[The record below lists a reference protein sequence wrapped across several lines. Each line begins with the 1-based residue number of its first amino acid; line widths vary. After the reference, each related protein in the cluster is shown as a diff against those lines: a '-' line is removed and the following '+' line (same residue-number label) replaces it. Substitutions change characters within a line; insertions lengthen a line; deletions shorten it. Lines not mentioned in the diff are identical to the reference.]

1 MKIKDLDIEIIS
13 VNYRTPDLTERM
25 IKSIRQFNQDIP
37 LRIIDGSGLEWSEN
51 NCHLRSIMKE
61 FKFNMTVFNHNIHHG
76 PGMDWGI
83 KSSENEWVL
92 TIDSD
97 QFIMKDVFEYEI
109 PENKFF
115 IGQKCIVNKDG
126 FGNEGQEIND
136 EYNILYPHPRLCLI
150 KVSEYK
156 KYTPFIL
163 HGAPCISTWT
173 EVNLK
178 DVDSIHMIDFISEG
192 YINNEGK
199 GTLERW
205 GWGVNGWQPVPKF
218 DK

>member
-1 MKIKDLDIEIIS
+1 MKIKDLDIEVIS

-115 IGQKCIVNKDG
+115 IGQKFMLIRMGLVTK
-126 FGNEGQEIND
+126 GQKI
-136 EYNILYPHPRLCLI
+136 
-150 KVSEYK
+150 
-156 KYTPFIL
+156 
-163 HGAPCISTWT
+163 
-173 EVNLK
+173 
-178 DVDSIHMIDFISEG
+178 M
-192 YINNEGK
+192 
-199 GTLERW
+199 
-205 GWGVNGWQPVPKF
+205 
-218 DK
+218 